1 MTGGVLRLTGIEAR
15 TGQGSLVG
23 EVSLDGQG
31 TQALWRAD
39 LRWDG
44 VQLEHWVHQARAN
57 GAPPYVSGT
66 LRGRASVQGHG
77 RSTADILASLK
88 GDVRTE
94 LRGGRVSHLAVEAA
108 GIDIAQSLGVLI
120 KGDDA
125 LAVQCAVADLRAEG
139 GVLRPRVMVLDTL
152 DSSLWVDGSLS
163 LASEAIDLRLV
174 VMPKDFSPLTL
185 RAPLRLGGSFGAP
198 SVSIDKAPLARTLG
212 AALLLALVNPVA
224 ALLPLIDPG
233 DAAEAARGAAG
244 CYGLKARLP
253 AAVKASVAH
262 AR

>member
-1 MTGGVLRLTGIEAR
+1 VLRLTEIEAR
-15 TGQGSLVG
+15 TGQGRLFG
-23 EVSLDGQG
+23 ELSLDGRRD
-31 TQALWRAD
+31 QARWRAD
-39 LRWDG
+39 LRWAD
-44 VQLEHWVHQARAN
+44 VRLERWVRQVRAE

-66 LRGRASVQGHG
+66 LLGRASVQGQG

-94 LRGGRVSHLAVEAA
+94 IRGGRVSHLAVEAG
-108 GIDIAQSLGVLI
+108 GIDIAQSLGLLI
-120 KGDDA
+120 KGDDT
-125 LAVQCAVADLRAEG
+125 LAVQCAVADLHADA
-139 GVLRPRVMVLDTL
+139 GVLRPRVMVVDTL

-163 LASEAIDLRLV
+163 LVRESIDLRV
-174 VMPKDFSPLTL
+174 VMVPKDFSPLTL
-185 RAPLRLGGSFGAP
+185 RAPLRVGGSFGAP
-198 SVSIDKAPLARTLG
+198 SVSIDKAPLARKLG

-233 DAAEAARGAAG
+233 DTAEAARVAAG

-253 AAVKASVAH
+253 APSMAPVAP

>member
-1 MTGGVLRLTGIEAR
+1 MAGGVLRLTGIEAR

-23 EVSLDGQG
+23 DVSLDGHG

-44 VQLEHWVHQARAN
+44 VQLERWVRQVRAD

-66 LRGRASVQGHG
+66 LRGRASVQGQG
-77 RSTADILASLK
+77 RSTADILAGLK

-94 LRGGRVSHLAVEAA
+94 LRGGRVSHLAVEAS
-108 GIDIAQSLGVLI
+108 GIDIAESLGVLI

-125 LAVQCAVADLRAEG
+125 LAVQCAVADLHADG
-139 GVLRPRVMVLDTL
+139 GVLRPRVMVVDTL
-152 DSSLWVDGSLS
+152 DSSLWVNGSLS
-163 LASEAIDLRLV
+163 LASEAINLRLV
-174 VMPKDFSPLTL
+174 VVPKDFSPLTL
-185 RAPLRLGGSFGAP
+185 RVPLRVGGSFDTP
-198 SVSIDKAPLARTLG
+198 RVSIDKAPLARKFG
-212 AALLLALVNPVA
+212 SALLLALVNPFA

-233 DAAEAARGAAG
+233 DAAEAARGASG

-253 AAVKASVAH
+253 APVKAPVAS